1 THRINPMDVLKKI
14 AEDRIRAAQDEG
26 VFDNLPGKGKPL
38 NLDDDTG
45 VPEDMRL
52 MFKVLKNAGCLPIE
66 MEVRKEIYNIRQLLN
81 AAIDEETRNEL
92 RRELRLLMLKEA
104 TLRDRPSRSRSG

>member
-1 THRINPMDVLKKI
+1 MDFLKQI

-38 NLDDDTG
+38 NLEDDST

-52 MFKVLKNAGCLPIE
+52 AFKILKNAGCLPLE
-66 MEVRKEIYNIRQLLN
+66 MEMRKEIYNIRQLLN
-81 AAIDEETRNEL
+81 AAIDEQTRKEL
-92 RRELRLLMLKEA
+92 RRDLNFLLLREA
-104 TLRDRPSRSRSG
+104 LFHK

>member
-1 THRINPMDVLKKI
+1 MDFLHRI

-38 NLDDDTG
+38 ILDDDSA

-52 MFKVLKNAGCLPIE
+52 AFKILKNAGCLPVE
-66 MEVRKEIYNIRQLLN
+66 MEMRKEIYNIRQLLN
-81 AAIDEETRNEL
+81 TAIDERTRKQL
-92 RRELRLLMLKEA
+92 RRELNFLL
-104 TLRDRPSRSRSG
+104 LRDAVARQRQP